1 MIEEMIEGKKPERK
15 GESEVA
21 PRVDEATRQKEIEV
35 ARAKKDRN
43 SKIRASLRARKIR
56 MLEDPSAIMF
66 LARTREGRMMAKI
79 VSPFDR
85 LVNSVRMRAGTT
97 IPVEKAVE
105 LLREVENFTQRL
117 GELERSLSAGV
128 SLPHGTGGVSYE
140 TPESKMLMAENDSS
154 YVYLP
159 RSEESKKMVH
169 IIKRIDPM
177 LMQYR
182 TVCTDLERASD
193 AIMKTVKAVVE
204 FHNLTQKIADL
215 AKAEYIHPKGIKS
228 MFSAEA

>member
-1 MIEEMIEGKKPERK
+1 
-15 GESEVA
+15 
-21 PRVDEATRQKEIEV
+21 
-35 ARAKKDRN
+35 
-43 SKIRASLRARKIR
+43 
-56 MLEDPSAIMF
+56 
-66 LARTREGRMMAKI
+66 
-79 VSPFDR
+79 
-85 LVNSVRMRAGTT
+85 
-97 IPVEKAVE
+97 
-105 LLREVENFTQRL
+105 
-117 GELERSLSAGV
+117 
-128 SLPHGTGGVSYE
+128 
-140 TPESKMLMAENDSS
+140 MLMAENNSS

-215 AKAEYIHPKGIKS
+215 AKAEYIHPKGIQS